1 MIPPNHFLRVLG
13 AAPGVAVLLAVLWR
27 SCDSSANEWRPVV
40 AVLDRTRLV
49 RAPKL
54 YSYLHNVYIVW
65 GMVVFKSTGRCV
77 QVKLQQ
83 QMQLHFT

>member
-1 MIPPNHFLRVLG
+1 M
-13 AAPGVAVLLAVLWR
+13 
-27 SCDSSANEWRPVV
+27 V
-40 AVLDRTRLV
+40 AVLDRSRLV
-49 RAPKL
+49 PVPKL

-65 GMVVFKSTGRCV
+65 GMVVKLDSHFKSTGRCV